1 MKEHIKPRAIWLLIK
16 PCMGTANSLY
26 SGHWELELASSLA
39 IVHNSGSLLQSN
51 VCNLFFAGDLGTV
64 RFIVVSVIIA
74 GCPQGEG

>member
-26 SGHWELELASSLA
+26 RGHWELELASFLA

-51 VCNLFFAGDLGTV
+51 VCNLFLPGT
-64 RFIVVSVIIA
+64 
-74 GCPQGEG
+74 